1 MDIESIRKRYEGLG
15 KNRILK
21 DEIRELTNEHHHEM
35 LEKAMIRDFN
45 IEPLIR
51 GEDEIR
57 LRLDEIEGNDIKRN
71 EMEALPEVTRSNKK
85 YDVLKDVDDEYEET
99 LNSLNLPSIMEVIK
113 IDKMENVNDSRDA
126 LDKIISITKKLRAEN
141 GRNIGLVKTN
151 KKKEDEVKDNRKI
164 LDDHMER
171 VKLIRNSSKYKV
183 GSETR
188 GRRGYS
194 QKPSNAYKL
203 DGNKFGILDVDPSKL
218 KEGILEAKLNGKTMY
233 EVVADPDLND
243 LLTKRFN
250 KKKKYLSHSV
260 STFNDLVKTGLL
272 PKHSSSL
279 KSKLVGRDVVLM
291 NDREVADRLRLLVG
305 IRGTGNRSLDIRNKI
320 TQLSDHL
327 LKREHINE
335 DDYKKS
341 CLKLSN
347 LW

>member
-1 MDIESIRKRYEGLG
+1 M
-15 KNRILK
+15 N
-21 DEIRELTNEHHHEM
+21 
-35 LEKAMIRDFN
+35 
-45 IEPLIR
+45 
-51 GEDEIR
+51 
-57 LRLDEIEGNDIKRN
+57 EIEGNDIKRN

-126 LDKIISITKKLRAEN
+126 LDKIISIAKKLRAEN
-141 GRNIGLVKTN
+141 RRNISFVKTN
-151 KKKEDEVKDNRKI
+151 EKKEDEVKDNRKI
-164 LDDHMER
+164 LDDYIER
-171 VKLIRNSSKYKV
+171 VKLIRHSSKYKV

-188 GRRGYS
+188 GRRGCY
-194 QKPSNAYKL
+194 QKPCNAYKL
-203 DGNKFGILDVDPSKL
+203 DGNKFGIFDVDPSKL

-250 KKKKYLSHSV
+250 KKKKYSSHSI
-260 STFNDLVKTGLL
+260 STFNDLVKTGSL

-279 KSKLVGRDVVLM
+279 KSKLVGRGVVLT
-291 NDREVADRLRLLVG
+291 NDRELADRLRLLVG
-305 IRGTGNRSLDIRNKI
+305 IIRAGNRSLDIRNEI

-335 DDYKKS
+335 DDCKKIMS
-341 CLKLSN
+341 KVI
-347 LW
+347 